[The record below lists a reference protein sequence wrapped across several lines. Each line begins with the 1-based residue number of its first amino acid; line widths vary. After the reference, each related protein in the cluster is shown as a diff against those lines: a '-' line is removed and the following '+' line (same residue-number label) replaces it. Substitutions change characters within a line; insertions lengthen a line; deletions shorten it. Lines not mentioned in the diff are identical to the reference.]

1 MPPDPLTIARERL
14 SRPAQSHLQ
23 RLIRNAGVL
32 ADISFADILV
42 LLPVDRN
49 CEELVVA
56 AQQRP
61 INSQTVHPSDLVG
74 EVFDAAHRPLAVL
87 GLTTGELTDGGVLLM
102 DEDRWI
108 RTLAVPVGF
117 RNETIA
123 VLVREF
129 SPVNQ
134 RAAGDLELTYFTVF
148 RRLGQMIAEGT
159 YPFPVEAREHD
170 HPPRVGDG
178 MMLLDEAGTVEYLS
192 PNALS
197 ALHLVGIHDDP
208 TGLQLSEVGLEQ
220 LAVRSAYA
228 TRLPHT
234 EEVERGGYNLT
245 VRCIPLVE
253 HGAVTGALALV
264 RDITELRD
272 RDRLLLTKDATIA
285 EIHHRVKNNLQTIS
299 SLLRL
304 QARRVAAPEAK
315 AAIDESVR
323 RIRSIAI
330 VHEMLSH
337 EAGDE
342 VSFDEILV
350 SLVKVVREV
359 LLTPET
365 HVDVRIDGSAGILP
379 SEVSTTLAVVVSELL
394 QNTVDHAFADG
405 GSEGAA
411 AVVISVNNTGSR
423 LDLEVRDNGRGI
435 PDDFD
440 VEDLAGLGLTIVR
453 TLVESELSGSASF
466 RRGGHRGTV
475 VTVSVPLHP
484 PRRAT

>member
-1 MPPDPLTIARERL
+1 MTALNRARARVGEAGL
-14 SRPAQSHLQ
+14 AHLQ
-23 RLIRNAGVL
+23 RLFRNASVL

-42 LLPVDRN
+42 LLPLDA
-49 CEELVVA
+49 EGTELVVA

-74 EVFDAAHRPLAVL
+74 RVLDASQRPFSAIALES
-87 GLTTGELTDGGVLLM
+87 GQLTDGGLFLA
-102 DEDRWI
+102 ESATWI

-117 RNETIA
+117 RGQTIA

-129 SPVNQ
+129 SPASQ
-134 RAAGDLELTYFTVF
+134 RAAGELELTYFTVF

-159 YPFPVEAREHD
+159 YPFAVEAREHD

-178 MMLLDEAGTVEYLS
+178 MMLLDGAGTVEYLS

-197 ALHLVGIHDDP
+197 ALHRVAIHDDP
-208 TGLQLSEVGLEQ
+208 TGRRLSDVGLEQ
-220 LAVRSAYA
+220 LAVRSAFA
-228 TRLPHT
+228 THLPHT
-234 EEVERGGYNLT
+234 EEVERGGYNLV
-245 VRCIPLVE
+245 VRCIPLIESGV
-253 HGAVTGALALV
+253 VTGALTLV

-304 QARRVAAPEAK
+304 QSRRVEAREAK

-337 EAGDE
+337 AAGDE
-342 VSFDEILV
+342 VSFDDVLM
-350 SLVKVVREV
+350 SLVKAVREA
-359 LLTPET
+359 LLTP
-365 HVDVRIDGSAGILP
+365 DSQIDLRLEGMAGVLP
-379 SEVSTTLAVVVSELL
+379 SEVSTTLSVIVSELL
-394 QNTVDHAFADG
+394 QNAVDHAFPDHV
-405 GSEGAA
+405 EGDSAT
-411 AVVISVNNTGSR
+411 VVISVFNTGSR
-423 LDLEVRDNGRGI
+423 LDLEVRDNGIGI
-435 PDDFD
+435 PEDFD
-440 VEDLAGLGLTIVR
+440 VEDCTGLGLTIVR
-453 TLVESELSGSASF
+453 TLVESELGGWATY

-475 VTVSVPLHP
+475 VAVSAPLHP
-484 PRRAT
+484 PRSAAG